1 MREQM
6 TNQTLKKLRRDS
18 LDKYLRDDGYPSMS
32 DTASAQECTGLFP
45 TPPKTEAEYESLRKM
60 HGMQMPSL
68 SAGRGEKRR

>member
-1 MREQM
+1 
-6 TNQTLKKLRRDS
+6 
-18 LDKYLRDDGYPSMS
+18 MS

-60 HGMQMPSL
+60 HGMQTPCL